1 MNSRPKKNK
10 WTIAVCV
17 DARQKASRNIVEGAM
32 RCVAAHGG
40 ANVMLL
46 GNHPCNDGF
55 ERVAGEEPDILLA
68 NWTLLSGSTG
78 LSLLKSPRL
87 KAAIFFG
94 GYLADR
100 LRCPAATIA
109 SDDRQIGETAA
120 RVLTKSGL
128 REFAFLGAPHGD
140 RWSMVRRDAFVAAL
154 AAAGY
159 GLAADYSPS
168 AKNPD
173 WRRERR
179 RLADWVR
186 SLPKPCGVF
195 AAFDQ
200 RARHLLSVC
209 RDVGIHVPRQIQI
222 LGADDE
228 EYICENEI
236 PSLSSIA
243 IDFRSAAEKAMRA
256 AFAHLEEGTPLP
268 PIFEAGVSGF
278 TERLSTGDM
287 TRTGERV
294 NRARDIIRRHATE
307 GLSPSDVARRVGG
320 SLRLLEAG
328 FRTVLGRTV
337 AEELRETRLVE
348 AARLLGET
356 RMPIGE
362 IAARVSFGEPRSLAN
377 AFRRRFGSG
386 MREWRKAIRNGGPRI
401 PGE

>member
-1 MNSRPKKNK
+1 MQRTERRIPLKRRK

-32 RCVAAHGG
+32 RCVAVRGG
-40 ANVMLL
+40 ASVMLL

-55 ERVAGEEPDILLA
+55 ERVAGGEPDILLA
-68 NWTLLSGSTG
+68 NWAQLSGSAN
-78 LSLLKSPRL
+78 LALLKSPKL
-87 KAAIFFG
+87 KAAVFFG
-94 GYLADR
+94 GYLSDR
-100 LRCPAATIA
+100 LHCAAATIG

-120 RVLTKSGL
+120 RVLMKSGL

-140 RWSMVRRDAFVAAL
+140 RWSLARRDAFAAAL

-168 AKNPD
+168 AKRPD

-179 RLADWVR
+179 RLAEWTR
-186 SLPKPCGVF
+186 ALPKPCGVF

-209 RDVGIHVPRQIQI
+209 RDEGIPVPRQIQI

-228 EYICENEI
+228 EYICENEM

-243 IDFRSAAEKAMRA
+243 IDFRSAAERAMRA
-256 AFAHLEEGTPLP
+256 VFAHLEEGTPLP
-268 PIFEAGVSGF
+268 PVFKAGVAGF

-294 NRARDIIRRHATE
+294 NRARDIIRLHAAE
-307 GLSPSDVARRVGG
+307 GISPVDVARRVGG

-337 AEELRETRLVE
+337 VEELREARLAE
-348 AARLLGET
+348 AARLLEET

-362 IAARVSFGEPRSLAN
+362 IAARVGFGEPRSLAN
-377 AFRRRFGSG
+377 AFRRRYGSG
-386 MREWRKAIRNGGPRI
+386 MREWRKAARR
-401 PGE
+401 